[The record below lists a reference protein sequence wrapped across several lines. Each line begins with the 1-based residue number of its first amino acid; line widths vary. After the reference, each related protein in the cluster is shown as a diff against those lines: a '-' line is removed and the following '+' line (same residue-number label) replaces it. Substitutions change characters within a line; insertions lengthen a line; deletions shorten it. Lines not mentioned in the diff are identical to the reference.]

1 MVGGRLCPPKG
12 RSVSDDEVGRAE
24 PSGNAVGESEA
35 SGGTEAAMNPVAEA
49 PTSTAAPAPV
59 QAGSGQRAGRRLVP
73 FSLLGILTVGTAVAA
88 TLAVVGSTSAA
99 ATLASAASNSIAT
112 HSADVTLNLE
122 GTVDGQNITM
132 TGNGPIDFDTNES
145 SMTMHINV
153 LGSQETLSEIYDG
166 QTVFVNLGDL
176 LGKLNLGKSWVSVP
190 IGQVKSAG
198 SSLPGGGAGDP
209 TALLHLLSAQGNTVT
224 ALGPSDVD
232 GHTLQEYS
240 VVITPQSLARDIAQA
255 HLPSW
260 MASAMSL
267 VHNAAE
273 TEKVGINSANEL
285 QSVASTVT
293 ATISG
298 QKLVETVTE
307 EFSNFGVPVTI
318 TDPPSNEVLPFSA
331 LLQIGQGNPSVT

>member
-1 MVGGRLCPPKG
+1 
-12 RSVSDDEVGRAE
+12 VSDDEVGQAE
-24 PSGNAVGESEA
+24 PSGDAVGDSEA
-35 SGGTEAAMNPVAEA
+35 SGGVEATNPVVGPPA
-49 PTSTAAPAPV
+49 STTAVAPV
-59 QAGSGQRAGRRLVP
+59 SAGSGQSAGRRLVP
-73 FSLLGILTVGTAVAA
+73 FSLVGILTVGAAVAA

-112 HSADVTLNLE
+112 HSADVTLNLD

-145 SMTMHINV
+145 SMTMHINL

-166 QTVFVNLGDL
+166 KTVFLNIGDL

-190 IGQVKSAG
+190 IGQVKSAS
-198 SSLPGGGAGDP
+198 SSLPGAGASDP
-209 TALLHLLSAQGNTVT
+209 TALLHLLTAQGNTVT

-240 VVITPQSLARDIAQA
+240 VAITPQSLARDIAQA

-260 MASAMSL
+260 MASAVSL

-293 ATISG
+293 ATIGG
-298 QKLVETVTE
+298 QKLVETVTQ
-307 EFSNFGVPVTI
+307 EFSNYGVPVTI

-331 LLQIGQGNPSVT
+331 LLQIGQGDPSVT